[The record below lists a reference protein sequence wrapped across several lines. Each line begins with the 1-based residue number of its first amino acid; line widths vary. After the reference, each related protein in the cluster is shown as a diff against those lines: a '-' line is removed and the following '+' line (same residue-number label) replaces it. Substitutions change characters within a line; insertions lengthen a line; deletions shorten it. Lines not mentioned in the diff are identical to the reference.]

1 MKSRLFY
8 WLSRSKAGLVRTS
21 VQRPQCKGIS
31 AKENSLNKVE
41 VIDESNWLLRLG
53 DQISAQSAE
62 RVRLAA
68 DLARQGFADELI
80 DIVPAYTTLL
90 LCFREPVR
98 QRHTLVRV
106 LQALVDEVMQTQ
118 LQSSSG
124 RLIKIPVYYGEEVAL
139 DRAEVEQLTDL
150 AFEEVCSLH
159 QSQAY
164 RVYAIGFAPGFAYL
178 GSTPEAL
185 HVPRKSTPRLSVP
198 KGSVA
203 LADNQTAIYPAS
215 SPGGWQIIG
224 RSPVQ
229 MIDWHRDSP
238 MLVNAG
244 DKVQFYAISREEFLN
259 LGGVLDAD

>member
-1 MKSRLFY
+1 MQRHKCKGS
-8 WLSRSKAGLVRTS
+8 SAKARA
-21 VQRPQCKGIS
+21 QRPGRKGPG
-31 AKENSLNKVE
+31 AKENTLNKVE
-41 VIDESNWLLRLG
+41 AIDESNWLLRLG
-53 DQISAQSAE
+53 DQISDQSAE

-80 DIVPAYTTLL
+80 ELVPAYTTLL
-90 LCFREPVR
+90 LSFREPVTRR
-98 QRHTLVRV
+98 QTLRRV
-106 LQALVDEVMQTQ
+106 LQALVDEVMQTE
-118 LQSSSG
+118 LQNRSG
-124 RLIKIPVYYGEEVAL
+124 HLVRIPVYYGEEVAL
-139 DRAEVEQLTDL
+139 DGPEVERLTDL
-150 AFEEVCSLH
+150 AFEDVCRLH
-159 QSQAY
+159 QNQAY

-224 RSPVQ
+224 RSPVE

-238 MLVNAG
+238 MLVSVG
-244 DKVQFYAISREEFLN
+244 DRVEFYAISREEFLN